1 MEHTTCLVLSGG
13 IALGAYQGG
22 AYAALHERTD
32 LWPNYIAG
40 SSIGA
45 VNGAIIAGTAPAER
59 VQALAAFWR
68 GAESD
73 RWLPGAPWV
82 GGAPAP
88 FQQAYRW
95 FLALQT
101 RMLGCPGVM
110 RSRALE
116 LLIGNTLSL
125 YDLSPLR
132 ARLVQIIDFERL
144 NRGEV
149 RLNVLTT
156 DVETGE
162 PVTFDTARGDTIG
175 PDHLIASCG
184 LVPEF
189 PPVEIGGRLL
199 ADGGLT
205 ANAPIEAVLDRTR
218 DRERDILCF
227 AIDLFAPAGTR
238 PATLAQAAS
247 RSLDLLF
254 GNQTDRALRAR
265 AREDDVSAT
274 GTHGPRA
281 RIVPVRYRA
290 GPQEPGPHRLFD
302 FSTAAL
308 GERWAA
314 GYADMIG
321 AIASTVSLSPPVG
334 RPTRSG

>member
-1 MEHTTCLVLSGG
+1 MDHTCLVLSGG

-22 AYAALHERTD
+22 AYAALHERTE
-32 LWPNYIAG
+32 LWPKYIAG

-59 VQALAAFWR
+59 VKALAAFWR

-73 RWLPGAPWV
+73 RWWPGARWV
-82 GGAPAP
+82 DQAPPP
-88 FQQAYRW
+88 FRQAYRW
-95 FLALQT
+95 LLALQT

-110 RSRALE
+110 RPRTLQAL
-116 LLIGNTLSL
+116 LGNTLSL

-132 ARLVQIIDFERL
+132 ARLVQLVDFERL

-149 RLNVLTT
+149 HLNVTTT

-162 PVTFDTARGDTIG
+162 PVTFDTARGDVIG

-184 LVPEF
+184 FVPEF

-205 ANAPIEAVLDRTR
+205 ANMPIEAILDGVRG
-218 DRERDILCF
+218 RERDVLCF

-238 PATLAQAAS
+238 PATLAQVAS
-247 RSLDLLF
+247 RSLDLIL
-254 GNQTDRALRAR
+254 GGQTDRALRALAHGKKAA
-265 AREDDVSAT
+265 ARR
-274 GTHGPRA
+274 PA
-281 RIVPVRYRA
+281 RVVPLRYHAR
-290 GPQEPGPHRLFD
+290 PDEPGPHRLFD
-302 FSTAAL
+302 FSKAAL
-308 GERWAA
+308 SERWAA
-314 GYADMIG
+314 GYTDMVEAIATTEIG
-321 AIASTVSLSPPVG
+321 AEARGTLTLSTAQ
-334 RPTRSG
+334 